1 METKRVKEPFPG
13 AYFLGLA
20 ITLLLLYLV
29 LAVGSSLPPAVAGFG
44 VAFLLG
50 ITVNPRYAP
59 YFLAVGLFS
68 IPLGFAA
75 GELQV
80 GWGGVGLTLA
90 ELILLLVARRKE

>member
-59 YFLAVGLFS
+59 YFLAVGLAS

-80 GWGGVGLTLA
+80 GWGGVGLALA
-90 ELILLLVARRKE
+90 ELILLLFARRGR